1 MSKGGE
7 CRWLQIEKST
17 VVITI
22 LWTPGAWSNWPP
34 SSQFQ
39 STETQGFRGKAEAQ
53 NSRSKLIAIL
63 NDTFPNFLLTLALPS
78 LCWAALQSPVSVWL
92 RMLNVIFIRSHCL
105 EQITLT
111 MSALTLH
118 FQWSIKSIFIKK
130 PFYIKV
136 LVCFS
141 LCLFTIGTTALL
153 FSFDIYGI
161 SYKKLLLKL
170 KLDWFCHI
178 TSILWSKAVLIL
190 SQLVSFPCGFR
201 FGGKGRLDVASW
213 PHTPLLHKREN

>member
-17 VVITI
+17 AVITI

-53 NSRSKLIAIL
+53 NSRSKLIAVL
-63 NDTFPNFLLTLALPS
+63 NDTFPNFLLTLALPG
-78 LCWAALQSPVSVWL
+78 LCWAALQSSVSVWL

-105 EQITLT
+105 EQVTLT

-118 FQWSIKSIFIKK
+118 FQWSVKSIFIKK

-136 LVCFS
+136 CFS
-141 LCLFTIGTTALL
+141 LFLSVYNWHNSSVFSLL
-153 FSFDIYGI
+153 THMAYHVRSH
-161 SYKKLLLKL
+161 SWSSRWS
-170 KLDWFCHI
+170 WFCHI
-178 TSILWSKAVLIL
+178 TSIL
-190 SQLVSFPCGFR
+190 
-201 FGGKGRLDVASW
+201 
-213 PHTPLLHKREN
+213 